1 MKELNN
7 LKSLLQQNGIEN
19 VPNAE
24 FISDA
29 VAAIQNLI
37 DENKALRKTTFGAGS
52 ECDGEEDLTAEG
64 VSFPDFEQGFNA
76 AINIVNRRMRS
87 I

>member
-1 MKELNN
+1 MKELEN
-7 LKSLLQQNGIEN
+7 LKSLLQQNNIEN
-19 VPNAE
+19 LPNAE

-29 VAAIQNLI
+29 VSAMGALI
-37 DENKALRKTTFGAGS
+37 NENKALRKTTFGAGS

-64 VSFPDFEQGFNA
+64 VSFPDFEQGFNT
-76 AINIVNRRMRS
+76 AIDIVNKRMRS

>member
-1 MKELNN
+1 MKELEN
-7 LKSLLQQNGIEN
+7 LKKLLQQNNIEN
-19 VPNAE
+19 LPNAA
-24 FISDA
+24 FISEA
-29 VAAIQNLI
+29 VEAMEALI
-37 DENKALRKTTFGAGS
+37 AENKALRKTTFGAGS

-76 AINIVNRRMRS
+76 AINIINKRMRS